1 MSERENIVS
10 AIVRIAAN
18 WQNLDY
24 AVRQDAIDRSLE
36 ADNWFTEAAIN
47 FAVNQQMDLLS
58 EPKLTAW
65 QSELGWREDS
75 CVGVLNPGNIPFV
88 ELQDFLAVV
97 LSGQTYKGTLSKKSP
112 ALFPAFLSDLLE
124 EYPDLRADLTDL
136 DEILESANAII
147 GSGSDETMA
156 MVADRSEAEGIPI
169 THRWLR
175 PNSHS
180 VAILDGRENKDA
192 LVSLAEDVLLHEG
205 QGCRNVSL
213 VFAPVDMSIDP
224 VLDAFATFRGMFSAH
239 PNTTGTLKMQQAFLK
254 AVETPHAFADDH
266 QFLISRG
273 EAEIQLPGHLRWVSY
288 ENFDEV
294 TNWLAENRTRTQC
307 IVSDS
312 KMSHLIEE
320 VQGLG
325 TSQRPALDW
334 KPDGMAHSSFF
345 RHI

>member
-10 AIVRIAAN
+10 AIVRTAAN
-18 WQNLDY
+18 WQNIDY
-24 AVRQDAIDRSLE
+24 AVRLDAIDRSLE
-36 ADNWFTEAAIN
+36 ADNWFTEAAVN

-58 EPKLTAW
+58 EPELTAW
-65 QSELGWREDS
+65 QSELGWKEES

-97 LSGQTYKGTLSKKSP
+97 LSGRTYKGTLSKKSP
-112 ALFPAFLSDLLE
+112 ALFPVFLSDMLE

-136 DEILESANAII
+136 DEILESADAII
-147 GSGSDETMA
+147 GAGSDGTMA
-156 MVADRSEAEGIPI
+156 MVGDRAEAEGIPI
-169 THRWLR
+169 TRCWLR
-175 PNSHS
+175 PSSYS
-180 VAILDGRENKDA
+180 VAILDGRENEDT

-213 VFAPVDMSIDP
+213 VFAPVEMSIDP

-239 PNTTGTLKMQQAFLK
+239 PNTSGTLKMQQAFLK
-254 AVETPHAFADDH
+254 AVGTPHAFADDH

-273 EAEIQLPGHLRWVSY
+273 EAEIQQPGHLRWVTYANPS
-288 ENFDEV
+288 EA
-294 TNWLAENRTRTQC
+294 TNWLALNEASIQC
-307 IVSDS
+307 ILSDS
-312 KMSHLIEE
+312 KLNSLIGDPR
-320 VQGLG
+320 GLG